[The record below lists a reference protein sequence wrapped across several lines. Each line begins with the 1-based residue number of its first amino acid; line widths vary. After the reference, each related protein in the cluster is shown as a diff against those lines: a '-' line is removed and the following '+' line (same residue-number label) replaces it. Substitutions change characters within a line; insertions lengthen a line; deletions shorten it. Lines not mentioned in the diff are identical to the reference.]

1 MNQKTRTLKI
11 LSALPIFAVVLCSC
25 SSSKFQPPI
34 YKALT
39 PAVAKETF
47 LYAAMSSSAYKE
59 KERQFELGKIG
70 WKKID
75 RNGQIKSDQDSHSYN
90 AGKFLGFGSGMV
102 FDIWKKDGTEQV
114 VFAFR
119 GTDEPGDWAKANLAI
134 PFSVPYKSAR
144 KNLRNFIEENPN
156 CKVIALTGH
165 SLGGGLALSC
175 SVDQGIDAYVF
186 DSSPRVFDGLGDRHE
201 AAKRV
206 SLHQKGEI
214 LEKARRQYPK
224 FHEVIDIEYEA
235 DFPFGKSSIG
245 KHSMYE
251 LAKHLVRMAAKY
263 DSDAA
268 AIKK

>member
-1 MNQKTRTLKI
+1 MKALKI
-11 LSALPIFAVVLCSC
+11 LLVLPVFVLVLCSC
-25 SSSKFQPPI
+25 SSSKFQPPA

-47 LYAAMSSSAYKE
+47 LYAAMSSSAYRE
-59 KERQFELGKIG
+59 QERQFQLGKIG

-75 RNGQIKSDQDSHSYN
+75 RNGQIKSDQASHSYT
-90 AGKFLGFGSGMV
+90 AGKFFGFGSGMV

-119 GTDEPGDWAKANLAI
+119 GTDEPGDWVKANLAI

-144 KNLRNFIEENPN
+144 KNLRNFIADNPN

-186 DSSPRVFDGLGDRHE
+186 DSSPRVFDGWGDRHKP
-201 AAKRV
+201 AKRV
-206 SLHQKGEI
+206 SVHQKGEI
-214 LEKARRQYPK
+214 LEKARHRYLK
-224 FHEVIDIEYEA
+224 FHEVVGIQYEA
-235 DFPFGKSSIG
+235 DFPFGKTSRA
-245 KHSMYE
+245 KHSSYE

-268 AIKK
+268 AIQK